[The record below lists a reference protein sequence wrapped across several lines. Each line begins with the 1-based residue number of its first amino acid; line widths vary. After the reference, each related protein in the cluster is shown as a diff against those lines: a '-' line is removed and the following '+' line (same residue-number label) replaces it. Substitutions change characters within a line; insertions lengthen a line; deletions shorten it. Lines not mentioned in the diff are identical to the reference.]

1 MSGAITQNAKRFFID
16 KHHIQK
22 IVARQ
27 SEQMGFVSDPTATPE
42 QAQEAVERSLRE
54 NGLRP
59 EDNIFS
65 CGIITARGE

>member
-1 MSGAITQNAKRFFID
+1 
-16 KHHIQK
+16 
-22 IVARQ
+22 
-27 SEQMGFVSDPTATPE
+27 MGFVPDRTATPE

-59 EDNIFS
+59 EGNIFS